1 MPVIVLLSIRI
12 KYNKSLMWEF
22 FSVFLPCIELLPT
35 VYYSLLISRN
45 ILMVGKENWLQSLPS
60 SWLSGYLVWLHTF
73 YCSQIINIFPSVTFP
88 SFNQMFFNHY
98 LVQFY
103 IAFPQIHRQAVVLS
117 LPTSHISEKEEGCFG
132 RQEGK
137 DGKVKR
143 LLKFFFPRASN
154 SPHLFCPSYSPKLQ
168 LISMT
173 TLSTF
178 GVICKKLTLCFLLI
192 QRLSSPCSSFL
203 LLLCK

>member
-1 MPVIVLLSIRI
+1 
-12 KYNKSLMWEF
+12 MWEF
-22 FSVFLPCIELLPT
+22 FFCISALYRAPAHSVLFTVDQQKYFNGGKGKLTAVITFQLTFWVPGLASHLL
-35 VYYSLLISRN
+35 
-45 ILMVGKENWLQSLPS
+45 
-60 SWLSGYLVWLHTF
+60 LH
-73 YCSQIINIFPSVTFP
+73 SQIINIFPSVTFP